1 MHSIALRITFPMV
14 CSNTS
19 FVNSQNLPILT
30 KVKANPCAFSQISA
44 VYVAVFESLYF
55 VFRLS
60 NSIAQDKSCSE
71 LTREVGKLREEVS
84 SLSIKFKWAQN
95 KLKTETDGHKVT
107 PHSTHPHSSHT
118 LTPHTP
124 SQDTKAALAASTKK
138 LKESR
143 EEGEQIRADLKRMIH
158 QYQESE
164 EMQSNSLGLKLQKTQ
179 KELKAHEQEIADQQ
193 ELHELTV
200 KELDLTKAS
209 YKIAQ
214 QEVAQYKSKVEWL
227 HLLV

>member
-1 MHSIALRITFPMV
+1 M
-14 CSNTS
+14 
-19 FVNSQNLPILT
+19 
-30 KVKANPCAFSQISA
+30 
-44 VYVAVFESLYF
+44 
-55 VFRLS
+55 FRLS

-107 PHSTHPHSSHT
+107 PHSTHPHFSHT

-214 QEVAQYKSKVEWL
+214 QEVAQYKSKVGWL